1 MVKNYV
7 ESVRNVISSTDR
19 LVRECIVNI
28 LTNKGI
34 KELELPCHDEH
45 CYSVIAEVH
54 PNEFRKVTH
63 IRIDKN
69 KRLEMLF
76 ENDCIWRRLLY
87 VDMAYL
93 LDEVEHAFELDET
106 I

>member
-7 ESVRNVISSTDR
+7 ESVRNVISSTDK

-34 KELELPCHDEH
+34 KELELPCHDEY
-45 CYSVIAEVH
+45 CYSVIAEVN
-54 PNEFRKVTH
+54 PNEFSKVTH
-63 IRIDKN
+63 IRVDN
-69 KRLEMLF
+69 NNGLEMKF
-76 ENDCIWRRLLY
+76 EGSCIWRRLMY
-87 VDMAYL
+87 TDMAYL
-93 LDEVEHAFELDET
+93 LDEVEHALELDET